1 MKSFEENITEASET
15 LKKALSAYTDE
26 YKLKLLIED
35 TISNSFVFNISLL
48 SLGFIEKSSIEYFL
62 KYEFLNF
69 IL

>member
-35 TISNSFVFNISLL
+35 TISNTHVFNISLL
-48 SLGFIEKSSIEYFL
+48 SLGFIEKYSIDDFL